1 MDGKSY
7 YEILGVPKTAS
18 ETEIKKAYRTMSLQ
32 YHPDRNKTPEANTIS
47 SKINEAY
54 ETLSDQQKRKQYD
67 LGASGFPFPME
78 PGGPGGFDDMGELGN
93 IFNMML
99 RPI

>member
-18 ETEIKKAYRTMSLQ
+18 ETEIKKEYRTMSLQ

-54 ETLSDQQKRKQYD
+54 ETLSDPQKRAIYD
-67 LGASGFPFPME
+67 QFGYEGLRDGLGESCGM
-78 PGGPGGFDDMGELGN
+78 
-93 IFNMML
+93 
-99 RPI
+99 